1 MFGSVSVARLNE
13 ESQRGIDTL
22 TVTAAAA
29 RPTRCVGRLD
39 LADPLSVD
47 GESTAGGSATWKDER
62 WRRAVRGGK
71 ETESEGFIYSTEQED
86 NWAGV
91 CSKPAP

>member
-22 TVTAAAA
+22 AVTAAAA
-29 RPTRCVGRLD
+29 ANQVRRPTRF
-39 LADPLSVD
+39 ADPLSVD
-47 GESTAGGSATWKDER
+47 GESTAGGSATWKDEC